1 MNVAPTHKNGCSIE
15 SDPGSAPRAVV
26 CFSGARDN
34 YQTAWALSE
43 VGLLEKLVTDIYAD
57 PRRIPLARTF
67 GKKFPKLLV
76 RHSPGVSSE
85 QVVTPMRA
93 AVSSLIMKTRLG
105 SEARQIHLDQT
116 LGRRARQ
123 EAWKANAALFSYSYY
138 AAEAF
143 APGPM
148 RPELRFLFQLHPH
161 PKTIRKLLREELE
174 RVPQFAA
181 SLRWEHEI
189 GAPETHFAALCSEPS
204 LANGWVT
211 ASSYTAQTLA
221 ENGVPHDQIHV
232 VPYGVDT
239 LHYPCRDTAPRDTDP
254 FRIIW
259 VGNMT
264 QRKGLSYFL
273 EAIASLPQENL
284 EVLVCGHHAVEQDVI
299 ENCGIKSIRVF
310 RGLPTSELT
319 QLMRECDL
327 FVLPSIAE
335 GFGHVIL
342 EAMSSGLPVLTTGST
357 CAPDVLVNGKHGF
370 IVPIRNSEALAAKIS
385 WGRAHRADLYQMG
398 LAAASRARLFTW
410 ERFRRGIVS
419 AYTQMAEHQA
429 SLKTSPEPVLAS
441 VS

>member
-1 MNVAPTHKNGCSIE
+1 MSASTLKNGS
-15 SDPGSAPRAVV
+15 SKWNNPRSTPHAVV

-43 VGLLEKLVTDIYAD
+43 AGLLEKLVTDIYAD
-57 PRRIPLARTF
+57 PHRIPLARTL

-76 RHSPGVSSE
+76 RHSPGVPTE
-85 QVVTPMRA
+85 QVVTPMQA

-123 EAWKANAALFSYSYY
+123 EAWRANAALFSYSYY
-138 AAEAF
+138 AAEGF

-148 RPELRFLFQLHPH
+148 RPEFRFLFQLHPH

-174 RVPQFAA
+174 RVPKFAA
-181 SLRWEHEI
+181 SLRWEHELA
-189 GAPETHFAALCSEPS
+189 APESHFTALCSEPS

-211 ASSYTAQTLA
+211 ASSYTAQTLT
-221 ENGVPHDQIHV
+221 ENGVPRDQIHV
-232 VPYGVDT
+232 VPYGVDAT
-239 LHYPCRDTAPRDTDP
+239 QYPCRETAPRDTDP
-254 FRIIW
+254 FRVVW

-273 EAIASLPQENL
+273 EAIASLPRENL
-284 EVLVCGHHAVEQDVI
+284 EVLVCGHHAVERGVI
-299 ENCGIKSIRVF
+299 EGCGIKSIRVL
-310 RGLPTSELT
+310 RGLPTCELT
-319 QLMRECDL
+319 QLMRSCDL
-327 FVLPSIAE
+327 FVLPSLAE

-357 CAPDVLVNGKHGF
+357 CAPDVLVDGKHGF

-385 WGRAHRADLYQMG
+385 WGRAHRGELHQMG
-398 LAAASRARLFTW
+398 LAAAARARLFTW
-410 ERFRRGIVS
+410 ERFRHGIVS
-419 AYTQMAEHQA
+419 AYAKMAEHQA
-429 SLKTSPEPVLAS
+429 SFKNSPEPVLVS